1 MGREFQY
8 TTLDRIISKI
18 YRDLGL
24 EEISETDLVE
34 WSGEALEGI
43 GAIGLYEEAVAFIE
57 VCGHKADLPKC
68 LHSIQ
73 QIARDNQ
80 WEEGNGVC
88 PANAILDCSTEDI
101 SEEEE
106 VVEDCPVP
114 VPLDCNGSP
123 LTDYDL
129 AYYRPYFDLQYE
141 YHGWCNS
148 KLYHTRYTPIRL
160 SNHTFFNSVVEAED
174 PEIYSSS
181 SDEYTL
187 NGGVLTTSF
196 EKGAIAI
203 SYQRQKMDPDTGYP
217 MIPDDYSIITAITM
231 YITMKYMGRMWY
243 SGREGYV
250 EKFKKAEQDWQ
261 WYCRQAGNKIMKPY
275 GVDQHQNILEGRSRL
290 IPNRREYYGFF
301 GNLGKEEN
309 KGYFNSLRTDSRH
322 GRRH

>member
-8 TTLDRIISKI
+8 TTLDRVLSKI

-24 EEISETDLVE
+24 EEISETDVVE

-57 VCGHKADLPKC
+57 VSNHKMDLPKC
-68 LHSIQ
+68 LHSIT
-73 QIARDNQ
+73 QIAKDNN
-80 WEEGNGVC
+80 WEEGGVC
-88 PANAILDCSTEDI
+88 AGDAILDCSV
-101 SEEEE
+101 EEVAEE
-106 VVEDCPVP
+106 VVPEDCPVP
-114 VPLDCNGSP
+114 VALDCNGSP

-141 YHGWCNS
+141 YFGWQNS
-148 KLYHTRYTPIRL
+148 NLYQQRYTPIRL
-160 SNHTFFNSVVEAED
+160 SKHTFFNTEVYNSQD
-174 PEIYSSS
+174 
-181 SDEYTL
+181 DEYTV
-187 NGGVLTTSF
+187 NGGVVTTSF
-196 EKGAIAI
+196 EKGAVAI
-203 SYQRQKMDPDTGYP
+203 SYTRQVTDPDTGYP
-217 MIPDDYSIITAITM
+217 MIPDDYSVITAITM

-243 SGREGYV
+243 SGREGYT

-261 WYCRQAGNKIMKPY
+261 WYCRQAGNKIMKPF

-309 KGYFNSLRTDSRH
+309 KSYFNSLRT
-322 GRRH
+322 